1 MATKSGLKDDEI
13 NRYWE
18 SYYSTVE
25 TQMTAQSKLRQLEDD
40 TEDLGEKS
48 GYRASRLRTEADIEL
63 LRAKRIAFMAD
74 SAAINPPSDTL
85 VNAIKGLAAQ
95 VAAKSATRNEAVAI
109 VGVASSA
116 MTSFST
122 IQA

>member
-1 MATKSGLKDDEI
+1 MPTKSGLKEGEI

-18 SYYSTVE
+18 SYYAAVE
-25 TQMTAQSKLRQLEDD
+25 TQMTAQAKLQQLEDD
-40 TEDLGEKS
+40 TEDLGERS
-48 GYRASRLRTEADIEL
+48 SYRAERLRKDADIEM

-74 SAAINPPSDTL
+74 TANINPPDATL
-85 VNAIKGLAAQ
+85 VNTIKDLASQ
-95 VAAKSATRNEAVAI
+95 VAARTASRNEARVI
-109 VGVASSA
+109 VELAVSA

>member
-63 LRAKRIAFMAD
+63 LRAKRLAFMAET
-74 SAAINPPSDTL
+74 ATINPPSDML
-85 VNAIKGLAAQ
+85 VNTIKGLAAQ

-109 VGVASSA
+109 VSLGSSA

-122 IQA
+122 IQG